1 MMSELR
7 CLRGVRSKP
16 LVCATLDDATLASLE
31 AARKTYGGVTGKSVT
46 RSVVIRRA
54 VRLLSQH
61 LANVNSPAKEQRE
74 LAELLMVR

>member
-1 MMSELR
+1 MSELR
-7 CLRGVRSKP
+7 CIRSDRSKP
-16 LVCATLDDATLASLE
+16 LVCATLDDATLAGLGQ
-31 AARKTYGGVTGKSVT
+31 ARHTYGKITGKNVT

-61 LANVNSPAKEQRE
+61 LASVKTPAQEQRE